1 MTPITANFFYK
12 KSCVSQKFFY
22 SIKFIYF
29 FNFEIKFLLICISFI
44 TPSNIINRLYKN
56 QIEKKFFFLELIIF
70 EIYKS
75 RESHFSIFK
84 N

>member
-56 QIEKKFFFLELIIF
+56 QIEKKIFFSRINYLRNLQISR
-70 EIYKS
+70 KS
-75 RESHFSIFK
+75 FFDF
-84 N
+84 